1 MLESPCWGKSG
12 NPPFLRGNGTAGGSQ
27 VELQQKEG
35 HPTVVHV
42 FDRAV
47 EDVQG
52 RSTVGGSDRASG
64 VMGDF
69 SLQGKSVENLH
80 GHGSILGWCFS
91 ENGI

>member
-1 MLESPCWGKSG
+1 M
-12 NPPFLRGNGTAGGSQ
+12 GNGTADGSQ

-35 HPTVVHV
+35 HPTVRV

-64 VMGDF
+64 VMGD
-69 SLQGKSVENLH
+69 SWGLNRGPGLIVAGKKRGKS
-80 GHGSILGWCFS
+80 
-91 ENGI
+91 